1 MARKGGTV
9 PLCAV
14 TLLKGSVMDNAAL
27 PENPDLAWDISE
39 GIDRERAID
48 FIMQFETTLCIYSAS
63 VEKLYSTFN
72 IYFPREYHRK
82 MVILPDPAAFHDTFS
97 GITTHA
103 VQMTGLYII
112 PGELISEQGL
122 YLANVKKDRSLGDRR
137 IPFESGM
144 RKLMRNRPNDD
155 PFLPVLA
162 KGDLRGFEEAWPVL
176 HLHRVKLSELGER
189 SELDRT
195 NIRNAVME
203 KLESL
208 FISQRKHLPQ

>member
-1 MARKGGTV
+1 MDETV
-9 PLCAV
+9 
-14 TLLKGSVMDNAAL
+14 L
-27 PENPDLAWDISE
+27 PENPDLAWDIGE

-48 FIMQFETTLCIYSAS
+48 FIMQFETTLCVYSAS
-63 VEKLYSTFN
+63 VEKLYSTYN
-72 IYFPREYHRK
+72 IFFPREYHRK

-97 GITTHA
+97 GIVATA

-112 PGELISEQGL
+112 PGELINESGL

-137 IPFESGM
+137 IPFEDGM
-144 RKLMRNRPNDD
+144 RTLMRNRPADD

-162 KGDLRGFEEAWPVL
+162 KGDLRGFEESWPVL
-176 HLHRVKLSELGER
+176 HLHRVKLVELAER

-195 NIRNAVME
+195 NIRNAVIE

-208 FISQRKHLPQ
+208 FVIQRKLQAQ

>member
-1 MARKGGTV
+1 
-9 PLCAV
+9 
-14 TLLKGSVMDNAAL
+14 MDNSVLPDNSL
-27 PENPDLAWDISE
+27 PENPDLAWDLGE

-48 FIMQFETTLCIYSAS
+48 FIMQFETTLCVYSAS
-63 VEKLYSTFN
+63 VEKLYSTYN
-72 IYFPREYHRK
+72 IFFPREYHRK

-97 GITTHA
+97 GVVGGA

-112 PGELISEQGL
+112 PDELISEQGL

-137 IPFESGM
+137 IPFEEGM
-144 RKLMRNRPNDD
+144 RALMRNRPADD

-162 KGDLRGFEEAWPVL
+162 KGDLRGFEESWPVL

-195 NIRNAVME
+195 NIRNAVVE

-208 FISQRKHLPQ
+208 FIAQRKIAS